1 MIEMKEIKDAIEVLT
16 GNMPEK
22 VEENCGT
29 TWFKVDDT
37 WYYISINECEDVELN
52 EALKGDK

>member
-1 MIEMKEIKDAIEVLT
+1 MKEIKDAIEVLT